1 MGTLYQ
7 EALRRGIRYILSGD
21 NFATEAVL
29 PRRWTYGVHDW
40 RYIKQIHRRF
50 AGTPLSKFPHVSH
63 LRFDYL
69 SKVRRIRV
77 VGLLDYLPYVKS
89 DAMELLQRELGW
101 RPYGGKHYES
111 IYTRFF
117 QGFILPVKFGID
129 KRKAHLSTLICAGQ
143 LTREEALRS
152 LDENEYLTGGQAA
165 EDRVYAVKKLGLTEV
180 EFDEIMRAPAKTY
193 EDYRSLVARYVAP
206 RIGRMSLQAVR
217 PVTLSALYQTLL
229 KEGGK
234 DGRPLSAR
242 TVSYVHAVLRK
253 AFNDAVHTDQLIA
266 SNPAATAKRPRTT
279 AIHVVKDVWD
289 GPQLVR
295 FLDAVATHRLYPL
308 FHLAAYT
315 GARRGELLYLRW
327 DDVHLDGHDPFVR
340 IRGSATIVAGH
351 RVEGTTKSG
360 RVRTVGLDA
369 GTVSTL
375 RAHAERQAKE
385 REFVDQSWHETGHVF
400 RMEIGTPLS
409 PDIGG
414 VVMRQT
420 VRDLND
426 VDGAALLPA
435 MRFHDLRHIHA
446 TLLLKGGVPVH
457 VVAARLGHADPA
469 ITLRV
474 YAHVLRDQASEVAQT
489 FAEQVRPVSRPVSKT
504 AEMEKHCDCS

>member
-1 MGTLYQ
+1 MGTL
-7 EALRRGIRYILSGD
+7 RDGVMKRGKTWSY
-21 NFATEAVL
+21 V
-29 PRRWTYGVHDW
+29 
-40 RYIKQIHRRF
+40 
-50 AGTPLSKFPHVSH
+50 
-63 LRFDYL
+63 
-69 SKVRRIRV
+69 IRV
-77 VGLLDYLPYVKS
+77 VNPDSGLSHPKWVGGFADEASAKGARDEARVAARRGEYVDRNAITVEAYLADWLAAHSLEVK
-89 DAMELLQRELGW
+89 
-101 RPYGGKHYES
+101 P
-111 IYTRFF
+111 
-117 QGFILPVKFGID
+117 
-129 KRKAHLSTLICAGQ
+129 
-143 LTREEALRS
+143 
-152 LDENEYLTGGQAA
+152 
-165 EDRVYAVKKLGLTEV
+165 
-180 EFDEIMRAPAKTY
+180 KTY

-504 AEMEKHCDCS
+504 AEMEKHCDCR